1 MFTGIVEA
9 TAELVDIH
17 AEGTNLT
24 FTFESN
30 IANELKIDQSL
41 SHNGVCLTVE
51 AIGTEV
57 IGTKAQRHKV
67 GNEQLAETHS
77 PSSIQH
83 PSSYQVTAI
92 DETLK
97 KTNLGKLK
105 LGDKINLERC
115 MPAHGRFDGHIVQ
128 GHVDQ
133 TGVCI
138 AIEDQNGSWLIS
150 FEYDTANNNITV
162 EKGSICV
169 NGVSLTVVNSKDN
182 GFSVAIIPYTWEH
195 TNFHQLSVGSIVNL
209 EFDILGKYMQKILGR
224 K

>member
-17 AEGTNLT
+17 TEGTNLT
-24 FTFESN
+24 FTFESS
-30 IANELKIDQSL
+30 IAHELKIDQSV
-41 SHNGVCLTVE
+41 SHNGVCLTVVE
-51 AIGTEV
+51 TV
-57 IGTKAQRHKV
+57 TTKAQRHK
-67 GNEQLAETHS
+67 GIGITIPDENTHHS
-77 PSSIQH
+77 EL
-83 PSSYQVTAI
+83 YKVTAI
-92 DETLK
+92 NETLK

-105 LGDKINLERC
+105 LGDKVNLERC

-133 TGVCI
+133 TGVCT

-150 FEYDTANNNITV
+150 FEYDTSNNNITV

-209 EFDILGKYMQKILGR
+209 EFDILGKYMQKILAR